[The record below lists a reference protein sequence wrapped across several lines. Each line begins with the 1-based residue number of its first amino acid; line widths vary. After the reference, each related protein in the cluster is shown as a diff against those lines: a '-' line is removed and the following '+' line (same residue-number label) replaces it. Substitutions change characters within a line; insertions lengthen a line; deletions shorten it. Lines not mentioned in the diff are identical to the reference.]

1 MKDTIPV
8 IGACIGGFLSYCF
21 GNSHDIEYLLY
32 VITLDI
38 FLGVLACF
46 INPKLMFDSAK
57 MRTGLFHKFIVI
69 TIVAIAHQLDHM
81 CNTNGLIMDCV
92 CWYFIVN
99 EFLSCVENTG
109 KCGVKYPKIL
119 TNNLE
124 QLKGENK

>member
-8 IGACIGGFLSYCF
+8 IGGVAGGFLSYCF
-21 GNSHDIEYLLY
+21 GGSQDVEYLLF

-46 INPKLMFDSAK
+46 VNPKLMFNSAK

-69 TIVAIAHQLDHM
+69 TLVAISHQFDGL
-81 CNTNGLIMDCV
+81 CNTNGLIMKCV

-109 KCGVKYPKIL
+109 KCNIAYPKFL
-119 TNNLE
+119 RDSLE
-124 QLKGENK
+124 QLKGEDK